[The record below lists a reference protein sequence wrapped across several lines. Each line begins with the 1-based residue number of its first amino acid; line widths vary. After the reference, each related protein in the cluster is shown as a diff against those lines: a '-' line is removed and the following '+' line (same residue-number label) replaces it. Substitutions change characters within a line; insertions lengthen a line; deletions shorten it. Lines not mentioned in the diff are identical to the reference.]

1 MGILDKLF
9 GGVNIN
15 AALEEVR
22 NTEGAVLIDVRGAD
36 EYAAGHIPGAVNL
49 DVNRI
54 GEIGSVVS
62 DRNAPIYTYCLT
74 GRRSGRAVA
83 AFKNAG
89 YTNVKNI
96 GGINKYKG
104 PKDNG

>member
-1 MGILDKLF
+1 MGILDILF
-9 GGVNIN
+9 GVTNIN
-15 AALEEVR
+15 ASLEEVR

-62 DRNAPIYTYCLT
+62 DKNAPVYTYCLT
-74 GRRSGRAVA
+74 GRRSGRAVEA
-83 AFKNAG
+83 LKNAG

-96 GGINKYKG
+96 GGINKDRG
-104 PKDNG
+104 PKENG